1 MIRKFTFF
9 LLILLANIASGQKT
23 GADNQ
28 IARYEQLIKH
38 YRYLKPDS
46 AKYFCREALNYARH
60 KGDSAGVAK
69 ILLQKGMIDDNDG
82 KFDESEI
89 GYQHSLEIFRSI
101 NSKKDIASALIRL
114 GVVKLRN
121 GNYDKAIED
130 FLNALRNSELIKDK
144 YGMMEA
150 NYSISWAYLDQQKN
164 ELALQYLT
172 IAEKYNQQIPF
183 SNISLNIYNHFGVVY
198 TRLNDFKKA
207 EYYLKKGLDLSQK
220 PEYQGLNIN
229 LLNNL
234 AGVYA
239 KQGQIDKAVKFQ
251 ELALARSKAIGNYL
265 RELQS
270 LLALSKTY
278 TKANPDKA
286 IYYLTEAVLLARAQ
300 KIPKQE
306 IRFLEYLSGL
316 YELQGNYKMALET
329 KNRQYALA
337 DSFFF
342 KKMSQ
347 NIETLKGKYEL
358 SKSKARIKELDYQ
371 NNKRKMEL
379 KTSKLYRNITFAGF
393 AVLLVILILL
403 YNQYKLKNRNNREI
417 NDKNRSLNRLLEEKE
432 WLVKE
437 IHHRVKNNLQIVV
450 SLLNTQAR
458 HLNNK
463 EAIDAIDESAH
474 RMQAM
479 SIIHQKLYKTE
490 GVSTVN
496 VRDYLEELTVYL
508 KDSVVKD
515 KGICFI
521 KAFDELTLD
530 ISQAIP
536 IGLIVNEAVTNAVKH
551 AFAVGG
557 DNAINIVL
565 TNDRDQKVILEIYDN
580 GKGLPSGFSLKDSET
595 MGMML
600 MKGLSKQIDASLIVD
615 SREGTYI
622 RVEFISEIIPKMIFT
637 TGRPEELLQ

>member
-1 MIRKFTFF
+1 MIRKFAFF
-9 LLILLANIASGQKT
+9 LLVLFVNTVSAQKPDDKNNIAK
-23 GADNQ
+23 
-28 IARYEQLIKH
+28 YEQLIKH

-46 AKYFCREALNYARH
+46 AKYFCKQALILARS

-82 KFDESEI
+82 RFDDSEAE
-89 GYQHSLEIFRSI
+89 YQHSLEIFRALD
-101 NSKKDIASALIRL
+101 SKKDIASTLIRL

-121 GNYDKAIED
+121 GNYDKAIDD
-130 FLNALRNSELIKDK
+130 FLNALRNSELVKDK

-150 NYSISWAYLDQQKN
+150 NYSISWAYLDQHKDQP
-164 ELALQYLT
+164 ALQYLIT
-172 IAEKYNQQIPF
+172 AEGFNQQLPF

-207 EYYLKKGLDLSQK
+207 EYYLKKGLELSQK

-239 KQGQIDKAVKFQ
+239 RQGQIAKAVKFQ

-278 TKANPDKA
+278 TKTNPDKA

-306 IRFLEYLSGL
+306 IRFLEYLSEL
-316 YELQGNYKMALET
+316 YKSQGNYKMALET
-329 KNRQYALA
+329 KDRQYALA

-358 SKSKARIKELDYQ
+358 SKSKARIKELDYL
-371 NNKRKMEL
+371 NNKRKMQL
-379 KTSKLYRNITFAGF
+379 KTSVLYRNITLAGV

-403 YNQYKLKNRNNREI
+403 YNQYKLKNKNNKEI
-417 NDKNRSLNRLLEEKE
+417 NSKNRSLNRLLEEKE

-458 HLNNK
+458 HLSNK

-496 VRDYLEELTVYL
+496 VQDYLEELTAYL

-515 KGICFI
+515 KDIRFI
-521 KAFDELTLD
+521 KSFDGLTLD

-551 AFAVGG
+551 AFTEGG
-557 DNAINIVL
+557 NNAINIVL
-565 TNDRDQKVILEIYDN
+565 TNGDKQKVILEIYDN
-580 GKGLPSGFSLKDSET
+580 GKGLPADFSLKNSES

-600 MKGLSKQIDASLIVD
+600 MKGLAKQIDASLMIE
-615 SREGTYI
+615 SRVGTYI
-622 RVEFISEIIPKMIFT
+622 KVEFISEIIPRVIFES
-637 TGRPEELLQ
+637 GISEELLQ